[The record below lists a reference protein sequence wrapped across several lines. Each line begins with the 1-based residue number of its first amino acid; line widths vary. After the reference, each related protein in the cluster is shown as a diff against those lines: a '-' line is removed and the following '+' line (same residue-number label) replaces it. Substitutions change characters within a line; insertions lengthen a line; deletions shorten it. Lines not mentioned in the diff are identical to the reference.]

1 MSNVIK
7 FPFSVSRRA
16 HARKPRWSKNGT
28 PEERAAQTD
37 SERGQGDD
45 SLRQL
50 VKAVID
56 EEKLA
61 GGLEEEE
68 DCDSRERVRNERT
81 MHTFLWRSSRLIVE
95 SDEADLVRDVGF
107 AVDRAQTKLGQIKRR
122 LKGVQEQAAAQ
133 VQLLT
138 TADAKLSA
146 AIVATLLSTR
156 GGNTS

>member
-16 HARKPRWSKNGT
+16 RARKPRT
-28 PEERAAQTD
+28 PNQTD
-37 SERGQGDD
+37 SGQEDD

-81 MHTFLWRSSRLIVE
+81 MHTFLFRSSHLIVE

-107 AVDRAQTKLGQIKRR
+107 AVDRAQTKLGQIQRR
-122 LKGVQEQAAAQ
+122 LKGVKEQAAAH
-133 VQLLT
+133 VELLT
-138 TADAKLSA
+138 AAETKLTA
-146 AIVATLLSTR
+146 AIVAALLSTR
-156 GGNTS
+156 HQLEEK